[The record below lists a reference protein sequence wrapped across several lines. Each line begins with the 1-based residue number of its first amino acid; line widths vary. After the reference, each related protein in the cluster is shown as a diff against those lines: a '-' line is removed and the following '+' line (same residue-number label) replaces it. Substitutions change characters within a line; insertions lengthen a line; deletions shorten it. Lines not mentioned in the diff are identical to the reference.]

1 MDQMGVAVRD
11 PIENINILQKQIN
24 ELQLENQT
32 LKNILD
38 QFQKDID
45 RGEFRDAN
53 YIYGPTIPRTYFA
66 GLSLKL

>member
-38 QFQKDID
+38 RCHISYTRELKQITYSLPIFGGGMIFTQKD
-45 RGEFRDAN
+45 
-53 YIYGPTIPRTYFA
+53 
-66 GLSLKL
+66 L